1 MKLYVYSFY
10 MFVFLTDKGHELR
23 MGRTGRK
30 KWNLPSNL
38 STQPVNKMC
47 YASNLSAQPVK
58 KNRYSEIRN
67 ARPRAQANT

>member
-1 MKLYVYSFY
+1 

-30 KWNLPSNL
+30 KWNLPRNL

-58 KNRYSEIRN
+58 KNR
-67 ARPRAQANT
+67 